1 MRPEGELTMLEVS
14 DLKIAAK
21 ATKEKLVNG
30 ISFSVG
36 AGETL
41 GLIGES
47 GSGKSMTSKCI
58 MRLLNPRLFEM
69 TGSVKWKGEEMLRK
83 KAGAPKG
90 YRGRQIGMITQNPMT
105 AFAPMIKLGKQLE
118 MGFDLKG
125 RAARKE
131 FYEQLNTALDGVNL
145 HDTKKIVNSYPDEL
159 SGGMLQRVM
168 IALTMMQKPELLIAD
183 ECTTAVDAAS
193 EYLILGELE
202 KMRNDG
208 MAMIVVTHD
217 FGVAARL
224 CDNVAVMKSGEIV
237 ETGKTFDVFRSPQ
250 HEYTK
255 ELVGASVLFREEVC

>member
-1 MRPEGELTMLEVS
+1 MLEVNNLEIHS
-14 DLKIAAK
+14 KS
-21 ATKEKLVNG
+21 TGETLVKSV
-30 ISFSVG
+30 SFSVG
-36 AGETL
+36 PGETL

-58 MRLLNPRLFEM
+58 MRLLDPRLFDM
-69 TGSVKWKGEEMLRK
+69 TGSIRWKGAELLTK
-83 KAGAPKG
+83 KSGAPKG
-90 YRGRQIGMITQNPMT
+90 YRGRQVGMITQNPMT

-118 MGFDLKG
+118 MGFELKS
-125 RAARKE
+125 RAARME
-131 FYEQLNTALDGVNL
+131 FYDRFDAALTGVNL
-145 HDTKKIVNSYPDEL
+145 HDMKKILNSYPDEL

-202 KMRNDG
+202 NMRNEG
-208 MAMIVVTHD
+208 MSMIVVTHD

-237 ETGKTFDVFRSPQ
+237 EYGNTSDVFHSPH
-250 HEYTK
+250 HEYTSQ
-255 ELVGASVLFREEVC
+255 LIDASILFREKVC

>member
-1 MRPEGELTMLEVS
+1 
-14 DLKIAAK
+14 
-21 ATKEKLVNG
+21 
-30 ISFSVG
+30 
-36 AGETL
+36 
-41 GLIGES
+41 
-47 GSGKSMTSKCI
+47 
-58 MRLLNPRLFEM
+58 
-69 TGSVKWKGEEMLRK
+69 
-83 KAGAPKG
+83 
-90 YRGRQIGMITQNPMT
+90 MT

-118 MGFDLKG
+118 MGFELKG
-125 RAARKE
+125 GAARKE
-131 FYEQLNTALDGVNL
+131 FYEQLDKALAGVNL

-208 MAMIVVTHD
+208 MAMLVVTHD

-224 CDNVAVMKSGEIV
+224 CDNVAVMKAGAIV
-237 ETGKTFDVFRSPQ
+237 ETGKPTDVFRSPR